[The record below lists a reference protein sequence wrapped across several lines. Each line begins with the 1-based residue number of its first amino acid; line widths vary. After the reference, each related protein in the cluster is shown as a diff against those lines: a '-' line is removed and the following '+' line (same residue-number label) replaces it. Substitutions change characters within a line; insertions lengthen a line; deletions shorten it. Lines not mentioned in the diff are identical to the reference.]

1 MYDFL
6 ALPVCRACILL
17 GGVVGIHRFRCEEVL
32 VNPFV
37 VRYVK
42 TLSCS
47 CQARTSLSKLITYE
61 GLDPTAHRRVFCS
74 QDSKCLLNIVCEF

>member
-37 VRYVK
+37 
-42 TLSCS
+42 
-47 CQARTSLSKLITYE
+47 
-61 GLDPTAHRRVFCS
+61 GGM
-74 QDSKCLLNIVCEF
+74 